1 MKNFFLLILISLP
14 IVYFYSGTIKDA
26 IVKIIYYNEDKKNLK
41 LADQA
46 KYYLINVLDQKEFD
60 DAHITGSIHVPF
72 SKVSNFLSALE
83 NKEIPL
89 IFYCSNYYCTASDAA
104 AKIASKKGF
113 KSVFVY
119 KGGMAEWYQAAK
131 ENKAFE
137 YEGLANEDYLQV
149 VILPQED
156 ILDPELDIIDEDYI
170 QEDSFNKISIN
181 NLQNF
186 LKQGIIIK

>member
-1 MKNFFLLILISLP
+1 MKKIFLLIIISLP
-14 IVYFYSGTIKDA
+14 IIYFYRAPIKDTIDNIMYSA
-26 IVKIIYYNEDKKNLK
+26 ENKINLK
-41 LADQA
+41 L
-46 KYYLINVLDQKEFD
+46 KSSVNYYLINVLDKKEFD
-60 DAHITGSIHVPF
+60 DAHITGSINVPF
-72 SKVSNFLSALE
+72 GQVNNFLSKID
-83 NKEIPL
+83 NKEIPI

-104 AKIASKKGF
+104 AKIARKKGF

-131 ENKAFE
+131 ENKEFE
-137 YEGLANEDYLQV
+137 YEGLAKDDYLQV

-170 QEDSFNKISIN
+170 QENSFKIISIN